1 VSRDQN
7 EAGVGMFVRPRS
19 ASLRVCMVRV
29 GVCVVDVRDG
39 VVWRLM
45 GESEKQGRQIMADEI
60 PPVTQ
65 LR

>member
-7 EAGVGMFVRPRS
+7 EAGVDMFVRPRS

-29 GVCVVDVRDG
+29 GVVVVDARDG
-39 VVWRLM
+39 VVWWFL
-45 GESEKQGRQIMADEI
+45 GENEKQGRQIMADEI